1 MLRRSMGVPE
11 DSKRVG
17 EESDRTEGVEGG
29 RCVNWRWVAS
39 ARDAA
44 IVDGSVVGVSLIVVR
59 GGLLDAMEVRSA
71 RSASGRWV
79 SVSVMA
85 FYESSI

>member
-1 MLRRSMGVPE
+1 M
-11 DSKRVG
+11 
-17 EESDRTEGVEGG
+17 
-29 RCVNWRWVAS
+29 
-39 ARDAA
+39 
-44 IVDGSVVGVSLIVVR
+44 DGSVVGVSLVVVR
-59 GGLLDAMEVRSA
+59 GGLFDAMEVRSA